1 MTGKLLPRSFKTEY
15 VTAVRGEGVYIYD
28 QDGKKYLDGCSGA
41 LICNLG
47 HCNEEIIEA
56 VTAQL
61 HKIEFAHTSRW
72 RLDSI
77 ADAAEQMA
85 SLAPEGMEYVWFACG
100 GSEAIETAVKL
111 SRQYYTERDGLYTSK
126 ATVISRW
133 NAYHGSTMGTMG
145 IGGSVPRRRIYAPL
159 FKENPHIAP
168 HYCYRCPFGLTHPA
182 CQMRCARQLEEAIKT
197 VGAGN
202 VMAFIAEPIV
212 GSTVGALVPPD
223 EYWPMVREICTKYD
237 ILLIADEVMTGMG
250 RTGRNFCVNHWDVK
264 PDIIATAKGMAAGYI
279 PTGGV
284 IASNYIAEAI
294 KNGSGAFT
302 HGHTYTGN
310 PLSGAA
316 TAAVIKYM
324 KKHNL
329 VEHVAKLGVKLG
341 EGLKKI
347 GEANPMVGDVRGKGF
362 MWGFELVQDKAAKTP
377 FAKKVGA
384 ANLATKECMARG
396 LVIYPGGGMVDY
408 IDGDNFLVAPPL
420 VTTAEQIDELLEKL
434 KAGLAAAAA
443 KLL

>member
-1 MTGKLLPRSFKTEY
+1 MTGKLFPRSFKTEY
-15 VTAVRGEGVYIYD
+15 LTAVQGEGIYIYD
-28 QDGKKYLDGCSGA
+28 KEGKKYLDGCSGA

-56 VTAQL
+56 VMAQM

-72 RLDSI
+72 RLDSVSE
-77 ADAAEQMA
+77 AAEEMA
-85 SLAPEGMEYVWFACG
+85 SLAPAGMEYVWFTCG
-100 GSEAIETAVKL
+100 GSEAIEAAVKL
-111 SRQYYTERDGLYTSK
+111 ARQYYTERDGGYSSK
-126 ATVISRW
+126 STIISRW
-133 NAYHGSTMGTMG
+133 NAYHGSTLGTMA
-145 IGGSVPRRRIYAPL
+145 IGGSIPRRRIYAPL

-168 HYCYRCPFGLTHPA
+168 HYCYRCPFGLAHPS
-182 CQMRCARQLEEAIKT
+182 CDMRCARHLEEVIKR
-197 VGAGN
+197 VGPGN

-212 GSTVGALVPPD
+212 GSSVGALVPPD
-223 EYWPMVREICTKYD
+223 EYWPLVREICTKYD

-250 RTGRNFCVNHWDVK
+250 RTGKNFCVNHWGVK

-284 IASNYIAEAI
+284 IASNWIAEEI
-294 KNGSGAFT
+294 QKGTGAFT

-324 KKHNL
+324 KKHKL
-329 VEHVAKLGVKLG
+329 VENVAALGIKFG

-347 GEANPMVGDVRGKGF
+347 GESNPIVGDVRGKGF
-362 MWGFELVQDKAAKTP
+362 MWGFELVRDKSAKTP
-377 FAKKVGA
+377 FAKNVDA
-384 ANLATKECMARG
+384 ANVAMKECLARG
-396 LVIYPGGGMVDY
+396 LVIYPGGGMVDS

-420 VTTAEQIDELLEKL
+420 ITTSEQIDELLEKL
-434 KAGLAAAAA
+434 ELGLAAAAA
-443 KLL
+443 KLA